1 MRYTHAM
8 GLDTFDT
15 ETIVATSSYLGIFV
29 LMISN
34 GALSFPSS
42 QILYIIVG
50 YFIAKGDLSLVS
62 ASLAG
67 AAGNTIGNVFL
78 YEAVRRHGVR
88 YLTRFQI
95 FRERDIRK
103 VEVLFKRKGLWF
115 LFVGKLLPAIK
126 VFVPIPAA
134 MGKVHR
140 GAFAAIMFL
149 ASWVWSL
156 GFIAI
161 GFYFGKSTEVWKSY
175 GVILAVVALA
185 IVFLFYRMLN
195 SKEVLREVGE

>member
-1 MRYTHAM
+1 M